1 LEIVEVIDA
10 IRNAPGEVARFCAS
24 VASLARN
31 LISNHGVFQGSQEAA
46 LAEAQ
51 AAELYRSGELT
62 AANHLESVRNAG
74 QALANR
80 QQQIEQG
87 LNFFARYSADLAAK
101 LREILNPLLRA
112 SDATRA
118 VIAETEAM
126 AADLARTN
134 ATRLQGIALQT
145 GPRDAA
151 LISNQLNAQNAALVA
166 RGAPTTLLPDPG
178 AAQAYLS
185 RVRQM
190 ATDSRDAASR
200 IVPVIAAIR
209 VACTQA
215 LARASAV
222 GRALLST
229 VLEPLGAALET
240 VIEGATL
247 VTPIIIIAPP
257 KLPGSMRLD
266 DTRA

>member
-1 LEIVEVIDA
+1 MINI
-10 IRNAPGEVARFCAS
+10 
-24 VASLARN
+24 
-31 LISNHGVFQGSQEAA
+31 LILHHGVLQGSQEAA

-51 AAELYRSGELT
+51 GAQMFVGGSGT
-62 AANHLESVRNAG
+62 VVNHLQSVRQAG

-80 QQQIEQG
+80 QQEIQQG
-87 LNFFARYSADLAAK
+87 LTFFARFSADLASK

-112 SDATRA
+112 SDETRA
-118 VIAETEAM
+118 VIAETETM

-145 GPRDAA
+145 GARDVS
-151 LISNQLNAQNAALVA
+151 LITNQLNTQNAALAA

-190 ATDSRDAASR
+190 AIDSRDAASR
-200 IVPVIAAIR
+200 IVPMITAIR

-215 LARASAV
+215 LARASGA

-229 VLEPLGAALET
+229 VLDALSATLET
-240 VIEGATL
+240 VIQAGTFI
-247 VTPIIIIAPP
+247 TPIIIIVPP

-266 DTRA
+266 DTMV